1 MACSPEC
8 YQKYMRRIEMARNK
22 PMESIKNDILESI
35 SEEAAAAVKPK
46 TRKKKAENIED
57 TDEN

>member
-1 MACSPEC
+1 
-8 YQKYMRRIEMARNK
+8 MARNK

-35 SEEAAAAVKPK
+35 SEEAAAVKPK

>member
-1 MACSPEC
+1 
-8 YQKYMRRIEMARNK
+8 MARNK

-35 SEEAAAAVKPK
+35 SEEAAVKPK

>member
-8 YQKYMRRIEMARNK
+8 YQEYMRRIEMARNK
-22 PMESIKNDILESI
+22 PVELVKDDVLESI
-35 SEEAAAAVKPK
+35 SEEAATVKLK
-46 TRKKKAENIED
+46 TRKKKTENIED